1 MIFDNYYSLIL
12 LHLFVMRNVTLLFTM
27 LVLLSLNHAYAQV
40 GIGTTTP
47 ISMLEINGA
56 VTNVTAFNTMGS
68 TTIDF
73 TKSNMAYSSANAGAF
88 TLNGMKD
95 GGTYTLAVQGGSP
108 GICSFTGSNPSG
120 ITFVFKSTNN
130 GSTVANKQTL
140 YTFLVMG
147 TTIYFYMVTGF

>member
-1 MIFDNYYSLIL
+1 MKSIRFESVLSML
-12 LHLFVMRNVTLLFTM
+12 ALF
-27 LVLLSLNHAYAQV
+27 LSMSSYAQV

-88 TLNGMKD
+88 TLNGLKD
-95 GGTYTLAVQGGSP
+95 GGTYTLAVQGGTS

-120 ITFVFKSTNN
+120 TAFVFKSTNN